1 MLNIYRELISITTRD
16 KGFILITLIGNYL
29 SLNSRLKLG
38 YKSFKKV
45 LKW

>member
-16 KGFILITLIGNYL
+16 VGFILITLIGNYL

-38 YKSFKKV
+38 YKPFKKV